1 MEIQSVTNKKGGDRA
16 VAKPKRKKSDPLTPE
31 EEAEKATD
39 AFLTEVEADLRDEQI
54 KQLWNTYSGWLMG
67 AAAAII
73 LAVAAYQYVQGQE
86 ADRLAAQADAFARA
100 TEQLADGDQET
111 ALNTLSGVSQQ
122 GGAYGAL
129 AELQRA
135 GVLIEQGDKAG
146 AVAIY
151 KAVSQDATIELV
163 FNDVATLLWAI
174 HGLDSENPAELE
186 AALAPL
192 TDPSN
197 AHSYSALELMA
208 LLAVRQD
215 RPDEAKAILA
225 QLIEDANTPV
235 GLRSRVV
242 ELSAVI
248 GGAGGSS
255 SQVDAP

>member
-54 KQLWNTYSGWLMG
+54 KQLWNKYSGWLMG

-73 LAVAAYQYVQGQE
+73 LAVAGYQYVQSQE
-86 ADRLAAQADAFARA
+86 TARLAAQADAFARA
-100 TEQLADGDQET
+100 SEQLADGDQDT
-111 ALNTLSGVSQQ
+111 ALATLNGVSQQ

-135 GVLIEQGDKAG
+135 GVLLEQGDTAA

-151 KAVSQDATIELV
+151 KAVSQDATIDLV

-174 HGLDSENPAELE
+174 HGLETENPTELE
-186 AALAPL
+186 AALSPL
-192 TDPSN
+192 ADPSN

-208 LLAVRQD
+208 LLAVRQG
-215 RPDEAKAILA
+215 RPEEAQAILT
-225 QLIEDANTPV
+225 QLLEDANTPV
-235 GLRSRVV
+235 GLRSRAV

-248 GGAGGSS
+248 GSSGGPG
-255 SQVDAP
+255 SQVDVP